1 MADGPKRRKEPA
13 PLGAILGSLFAGTPL
28 GVRLKESRIWLLW
41 DETVGPTV
49 AAKAQPVNF
58 RDGIL
63 TVAVTSA
70 PWLQQLTF
78 MKRQL
83 VSQLNEAC
91 GEQLVQEIFLK
102 AGSRQKE
109 RKDPESYR
117 PRHGADMTPERVAEI
132 AALSGDPE
140 LARIFAHLLDR
151 ERNSS

>member
-1 MADGPKRRKEPA
+1 MADRPKGRKEPA

-28 GVRLKESRIWLLW
+28 GARLKESRIWLLW

-70 PWLQQLTF
+70 PWLQQLNF

-102 AGSRQKE
+102 AGSRQRE
-109 RKDPESYR
+109 QEMPPTR
-117 PRHGADMTPERVAEI
+117 PVRCVANLTPERIAEI

-151 ERNSS
+151 DRTSS